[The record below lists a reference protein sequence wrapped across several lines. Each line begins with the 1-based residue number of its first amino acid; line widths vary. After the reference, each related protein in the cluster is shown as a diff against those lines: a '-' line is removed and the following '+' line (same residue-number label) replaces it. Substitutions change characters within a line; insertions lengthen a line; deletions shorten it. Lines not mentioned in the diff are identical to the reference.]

1 MNERSFRF
9 RAMGSPCELRLYGA
23 DPERLEA
30 AAARARD
37 EIERL
42 ERKYSRYRDD
52 SLASAINRS
61 AGDPAGIRLDPET
74 TRLLEYARTAHEQSG
89 GLFDPTSGVLREV
102 WDFRSGRLP
111 SREAVAAV
119 CRRVG
124 WSKLRWRPPHLVL
137 PLAGMQIDFGGF
149 VKEYAA
155 DRAAEVC
162 RASGVG
168 HGIVDLGGD
177 LSAVGPRPDGGP
189 WRVGVRHPRQPGAVL
204 ASVGLAR
211 GGLAS
216 SGDYERAMVVDG
228 VRYSHILD
236 PRSGWPVQGLAC
248 ASVLAPSCLIA
259 GTATTI
265 AMLMGEVEGPRW
277 LDALGLP
284 NVRMRASGQ
293 VSGSL
298 APDAGAPEAP
308 ARRTAG
314 ITSRAKRSRS
324 APMNAVPK

>member
-1 MNERSFRF
+1 VIERSFRF
-9 RAMGSPCELRLYGA
+9 RAMGSPCELRLWAA
-23 DPERLEA
+23 DADRLEG

-37 EIERL
+37 EVGRL
-42 ERKYSRYRDD
+42 ERKYSRYRED

-61 AGDPAGIRLDPET
+61 AGDPAGIHLDPET

-89 GLFDPTSGVLREV
+89 GLFDVTSGVLREV

-111 SREAVAAV
+111 SREAVREV
-119 CRRVG
+119 CKRVG

-137 PLAGMQIDFGGF
+137 PIAGMQIDFGGF

-155 DRAAEVC
+155 DRAAELC
-162 RASGVG
+162 RAAGVQ

-177 LSAVGPRPDGGP
+177 LSAVGPRPDGNP
-189 WRVGVRHPRQPGAVL
+189 WRVGVRHPRISGAVL
-204 ASVGLAR
+204 ASVGFAR

-216 SGDYERAMVVDG
+216 SGDYERSMVVDG

-236 PRSGWPVQGLAC
+236 PRSGWPVSGLAC
-248 ASVLAPSCLIA
+248 ASVVAPSCLVA

-265 AMLMGEVEGPRW
+265 AMLLGEVDGPRW

-284 NVRMRASGQ
+284 NVRMAASGQ

-298 APDAGAPEAP
+298 APDAP
-308 ARRTAG
+308 AARTAG